1 MQEEHPRHRC
11 SLGARSRHHP
21 TYLVLHTIGPI
32 AARFRPSIRRTTYSE
47 LSMSPFA
54 SMRVPCNG
62 NQEQPSKLRQHSAAG
77 LTKRNDTKSVRKVT
91 T

>member
-1 MQEEHPRHRC
+1 
-11 SLGARSRHHP
+11 
-21 TYLVLHTIGPI
+21 
-32 AARFRPSIRRTTYSE
+32 
-47 LSMSPFA
+47 MSPFA